1 MTKLILITQST
12 SNNKKR
18 QLFLTVL
25 ESHQGP
31 CSQFTTFP
39 KITLEFRQDS
49 WFTAFPRI
57 TLESHQDPRSMFFRD
72 SCQRITNIRENY
84 EFTRIIILLNSIQM
98 FFVLLLSLFYL
109 VVKSSK
115 SFVKIGS
122 CFQIAFFFLFY
133 QNFQLPAYSDLP
145 FGYLILPNVPT
156 HPPLPPHPVPPAY
169 QDALVSSKPK
179 SNSQFSEVTTVCS
192 IY

>member
-72 SCQRITNIRENY
+72 SCQRISNIRENY

-133 QNFQLPAYSDLP
+133 QNFQLPAYSDHP
-145 FGYLILPNVPT
+145 FAYLILPNVPT

-169 QDALVSSKPK
+169 QDSLVSSKPK

>member
-39 KITLEFRQDS
+39 KITLEFHQDS

-72 SCQRITNIRENY
+72 SCQRISNIRENY

-145 FGYLILPNVPT
+145 FAYLILPNVPT

-169 QDALVSSKPK
+169 QDPLVSSKPK